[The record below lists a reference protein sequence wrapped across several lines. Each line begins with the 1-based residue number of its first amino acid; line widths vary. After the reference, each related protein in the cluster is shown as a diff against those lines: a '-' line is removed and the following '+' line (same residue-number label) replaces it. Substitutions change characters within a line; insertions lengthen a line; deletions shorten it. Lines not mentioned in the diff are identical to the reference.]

1 MYDYLYALVKLTSI
15 AVLTFM
21 VFASTSEKAR
31 SSAGR
36 NFLWLSL
43 GLCLCVL
50 IILSNAIAIQ
60 NSRVVAF
67 LFPEISC
74 FIFFIGPLFYF
85 STTNSKAKSH
95 ETVIFHSLFGLF
107 FFFGSIYQATHQDF
121 LTADFEIL
129 WENKEPL
136 LSVEYKS
143 FLTKP
148 LHILLFPIHFSIY
161 LAAAIKKRI
170 PRDAALFGI
179 GIALSGVLLNLEFS
193 GLWSGNGYLTLLFI
207 NNTFLLTFG
216 FSYVLAYPLARI
228 QVDELKASNN
238 YGQFIRISAFLTTE
252 KFLETMLTNGV
263 SLLQLV
269 EASDIPI
276 ERWSVFLSSKDCSFI
291 QFKRQIRIR
300 HVKDLIAQGALNNYS
315 VDGLSQLIGYQ
326 SRTSFY
332 AAFKEVEGIS
342 FSKYRETFS
351 DSH

>member
-1 MYDYLYALVKLTSI
+1 MYEYLYALIKLTSV
-15 AVLTFM
+15 AVITLM
-21 VFASTSEKAR
+21 IFASTSEKTR
-31 SSAGR
+31 VSAGR
-36 NFLWLSL
+36 NFSWLGLGLSL
-43 GLCLCVL
+43 SILV
-50 IILSNAIAIQ
+50 ILSNAIAVQ

-85 STTNSKAKSH
+85 STTNSEAKSRA
-95 ETVIFHSLFGLF
+95 TAIFHSLFGLF
-107 FFFGSIYQATHQDF
+107 FLIGSIHQGRHQDF

-129 WENKEPL
+129 WESKEPL
-136 LSVEYKS
+136 LSMEYKS

-148 LHILLFPIHFSIY
+148 LHILLFPVHFSIY
-161 LAAAIKKRI
+161 LAAAIGKRI

-179 GIALSGVLLNLEFS
+179 GIALSGVLLNVEFS
-193 GLWSGNGYLTLLFI
+193 GLWSGDGYIMLLFI
-207 NNTFLLTFG
+207 NNAFLLTFG

-228 QVDELKASNN
+228 QVNELKNRN
-238 YGQFIRISAFLTTE
+238 DYGPFIRISEFLTTE
-252 KFLETMLTNGV
+252 KFLETMLTKGV
-263 SLLQLV
+263 SLIQLV

-276 ERWSVFLSSKDCSFI
+276 ERWSVFLSSKGCSFI

-332 AAFKEVEGIS
+332 SAFKEVEGIS
-342 FSKYRETFS
+342 FSQYRDTLS
-351 DSH
+351 NSY